1 MDIKLN
7 EKLKARNKE
16 LCEMLKPKY
25 DEASEQFEL
34 NNARKKPLRVGS
46 MLTQNIYTALATYP
60 LMSQGEF
67 DMIDEIDLET
77 FYQHYMQ
84 FISEYSLFEVA
95 STKQLFC
102 AYMRITVSKF
112 NYLMEKTQ
120 NENLKEYANYI
131 NDNINGLI
139 YASAETGN
147 TDSRSALTRG
157 KIKNDGQNLIE
168 VRDEV
173 NVQVSQVESPEQ
185 LLSRANKIFLQSY
198 KK

>member
-1 MDIKLN
+1 MISDLSSQLA
-7 EKLKARNKE
+7 ERNSQ
-16 LCEMLKPKY
+16 LFITLKPKY
-25 DEASEQFEL
+25 DEANKQFEL
-34 NNARKKPLRVGS
+34 NDERKKPLRVGA
-46 MLTQNIYTALATYP
+46 MLTQNIYTALSAYP
-60 LMSQGEF
+60 LMALSEF
-67 DMIDEIDLET
+67 ENIDEFDLET
-77 FYQHYMQ
+77 YYQYYMQ
-84 FISEYSLFEVA
+84 FIAEYSLFEVA

-112 NYLMEKTQ
+112 NYLMEKSQ

-157 KIKNDGQNLIE
+157 KIKNDGQNLVE
-168 VRDEV
+168 VRDEIS
-173 NVQVSQVESPEQ
+173 VQVSQVESPEQ
-185 LLSRANKIFLQSY
+185 LLAKANKIFLESY

>member
-1 MDIKLN
+1 MDIKLE
-7 EKLKARNKE
+7 EKLKARNEE
-16 LCEMLKPKY
+16 LFLKLKPKY
-25 DEASEQFEL
+25 EEANQQFLL
-34 NNARKKPLRVGS
+34 NDARKKPLRVGS

-60 LMSQGEF
+60 LMTLGEF
-67 DMIDEIDLET
+67 EMLDEIDLET
-77 FYQHYMQ
+77 FYQYYMQ
-84 FISEYSLFEVA
+84 FIAEYSLFEVA

-112 NYLMEKTQ
+112 NYLMEKSQ

-157 KIKNDGQNLIE
+157 KIKNDGQNLVE
-168 VRDEV
+168 LRDEI

-185 LLSRANKIFLQSY
+185 LLAKANKIFLESY

>member
-1 MDIKLN
+1 MDIKLE
-7 EKLKARNKE
+7 EKLKARNDE
-16 LCEMLKPKY
+16 LFVKLKPKY
-25 DEASEQFEL
+25 EEANQQFLL
-34 NNARKKPLRVGS
+34 NDARKKPLRVGS

-60 LMSQGEF
+60 LMTLGEF
-67 DMIDEIDLET
+67 EMLDEIDLET
-77 FYQHYMQ
+77 FYQYYMQ
-84 FISEYSLFEVA
+84 FIAEYSLFEVA

-157 KIKNDGQNLIE
+157 KIKNDGQNLVE
-168 VRDEV
+168 LRDEV
-173 NVQVSQVESPEQ
+173 SVQVSQVESPEQ
-185 LLSRANKIFLQSY
+185 LLAKANKIFLESY

>member
-1 MDIKLN
+1 MDIKLE
-7 EKLKARNKE
+7 EKLKARNDE
-16 LCEMLKPKY
+16 LFLKLKPKY
-25 DEASEQFEL
+25 EEANQQFLL
-34 NNARKKPLRVGS
+34 NDARKKPLRVGS

-60 LMSQGEF
+60 LMTLGEF
-67 DMIDEIDLET
+67 EMLDEIDLET
-77 FYQHYMQ
+77 FYQYYMQ
-84 FISEYSLFEVA
+84 FIAEYSLFEVA

-112 NYLMEKTQ
+112 NYLMEKSQ

-157 KIKNDGQNLIE
+157 KIKNDGQNLVE
-168 VRDEV
+168 LRDEI

-185 LLSRANKIFLQSY
+185 LLAKANKIFLESY